1 MNLLHTIGLMTRA
14 EHEALAER
22 FSDLSMANCD
32 ARAELAATEALLIER
47 ENELAEERIKFK
59 RAATDLAAQAVE
71 IAEQK
76 GLVAALTEKN
86 VELVGRIETL
96 KGYHRRDTEEINA
109 LRPDAEAMRKKRAA
123 DRKRMAGKRN
133 G

>member
-14 EHEALAER
+14 EHERL
-22 FSDLSMANCD
+22 MD
-32 ARAELAATEALLIER
+32 AYRDDWKMVCAR
-47 ENELAEERIKFK
+47 S
-59 RAATDLAAQAVE
+59 ATDLAAQAEE
-71 IAEQK
+71 IAAQK

-96 KGYHRRDTEEINA
+96 KGYHRRDTEEIA
-109 LRPDAEAMRKKRAA
+109 DLRPDAEAMRKKRAA

>member
-14 EHEALAER
+14 EHERQIEILEDVLAETQ
-22 FSDLSMANCD
+22 A
-32 ARAELAATEALLIER
+32 AERRLTVGRDDWRSAAKDWEA
-47 ENELAEERIKFK
+47 KFK
-59 RAATDLAAQAVE
+59 RAATDLAAQAEE
-71 IAEQK
+71 IAKQD
-76 GLVAALTEKN
+76 GI
-86 VELVGRIETL
+86 IE
-96 KGYHRRDTEEINA
+96 GMAWEIRGHEETIAA

>member
-14 EHEALAER
+14 EHEAASFRIECQAAEA
-22 FSDLSMANCD
+22 LNEVEYLK
-32 ARAELAATEALLIER
+32 AELRAADNLASGWEA
-47 ENELAEERIKFK
+47 KFK
-59 RAATDLAAQAVE
+59 RAVTDLAAQAEE
-71 IAEQK
+71 IA
-76 GLVAALTEKN
+76 ALKKEIADFVRDADHDNDT
-86 VELVGRIETL
+86 IE
-96 KGYHRRDTEEINA
+96 GMRSEIKA

>member
-14 EHEALAER
+14 EHERIVEQKDDEAFTAWNKTITER
-22 FSDLSMANCD
+22 NQWMA
-32 ARAELAATEALLIER
+32 
-47 ENELAEERIKFK
+47 KFK
-59 RAATDLAAQAVE
+59 RAAAGLAAEVQERKAAQYDLARARLE
-71 IAEQK
+71 IA
-76 GLVAALTEKN
+76 
-86 VELVGRIETL
+86 
-96 KGYHRRDTEEINA
+96 D